1 MKLNIAPPAKR
12 FAGGAKTKEV
22 SMRPIEDLI
31 NLQEPG
37 IKLIHQWVAQAVANV
52 EILPP
57 SGQRS
62 DCLYQTQV
70 STRSPMGAIVYET
83 GGILVDHGWL
93 RYLGSGHERLQR
105 TLPGWNASLFGNDR
119 SLYLFADDA
128 LGGFFALNGG
138 ALGGDHGK
146 VYYLPFDNLDWE
158 PLDLS
163 FSEFFEWSLSG
174 NLADFYASGCWSC
187 WQAEMNSLKADQCFT
202 FYPFLWTREGSVQ
215 GSHKGIVSTEES
227 FRVKM
232 DFIKQI
238 ENQ

>member
-1 MKLNIAPPAKR
+1 
-12 FAGGAKTKEV
+12 
-22 SMRPIEDLI
+22 MRPVEDLI
-31 NLQEPG
+31 NQQEPG
-37 IKLIHQWVAQAVANV
+37 IKLIHQWVAQAVATV

-57 SGQRS
+57 SDQRS

-105 TLPGWNASLFGNDR
+105 TLPGWNASVFGNDR

-138 ALGGDHGK
+138 ALGTDLGQ
-146 VYYLPFDNLDWE
+146 VYYLPYDQIEWE
-158 PLDLS
+158 PLGVG
-163 FSEFFEWSLSG
+163 FSEFFEWSMSE
-174 NLADFYASGCWSC
+174 NFADFYGQDS
-187 WQAEMNSLKADQCFT
+187 WQGWQEEVKNIKADQCFA
-202 FYPFLWTREGSVQ
+202 FYPFLWTQEGSVQ
-215 GSHKGIVSTEES
+215 GSHKSIVSADES